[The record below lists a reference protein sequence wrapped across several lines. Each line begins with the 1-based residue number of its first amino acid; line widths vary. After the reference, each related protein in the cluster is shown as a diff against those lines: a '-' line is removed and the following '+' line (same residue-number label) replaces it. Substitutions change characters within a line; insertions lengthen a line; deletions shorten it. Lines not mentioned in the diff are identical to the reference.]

1 MENGRWR
8 WGLDNQQSKISNPKS
23 IILKNIGCLVTA
35 NADGVA
41 SFENTS
47 ILIENGKIAAI
58 GEGQS
63 ENAIDCGG
71 KMVTCGFVDSHTHP
85 VFLDNRDEEYAM
97 RLAGAT
103 YEKIAEKGGG
113 IVSSVEGVRNASE
126 DELIDKVSQ
135 RMDRFIAGGTTTI
148 EAKSGYGLDT
158 ESELKSL
165 SVIHKVHKSHALDL
179 IPTFMG
185 GHAFPQEFAD
195 DHDGY
200 VNLICNEMIPAVAAQ
215 GIAVFNDV
223 FCEEG
228 YFTVAQSKR
237 ILETGKKYGLK
248 PRLHAD
254 EFVDS
259 GAAELAGEVGAISAD
274 HLMAVSAD
282 GINALVENNVI
293 ATLLPGTTFFL
304 GKSTYA
310 PARELINSGITL
322 SLATDFNPGSCYI
335 QSMPFIMTLACMH
348 LGMTVE
354 ESFQAATYHGAKALE
369 LEDKIGS
376 IEVGKSA
383 DLIIWG
389 ISSLLDIPYYV
400 SNHPIRYVMKNGE
413 IVFGT

>member
-1 MENGRWR
+1 M
-8 WGLDNQQSKISNPKS
+8 DNQESKISNPKS

-47 ILIENGKIAAI
+47 ILIKNGKIAAI
-58 GEGQS
+58 GDRQS

-179 IPTFMG
+179 IPTLMG

-254 EFVDS
+254 EFMDS

-274 HLMAVSAD
+274 HLMAVSVD

-354 ESFQAATYHGAKALE
+354 ESFQAVTYYSAKALE

-383 DLIIWG
+383 DLIVWG

-413 IVFGT
+413 VVFGT

>member
-1 MENGRWR
+1 MENGR

-58 GEGQS
+58 GDRQS

-165 SVIHKVHKSHALDL
+165 SVTHKVHKSHAIDL

-185 GHAFPQEFAD
+185 SHAFPQEFAD

-354 ESFQAATYHGAKALE
+354 ESFQAATYHGAKALD

-376 IEVGKSA
+376 IKVGKSA

>member
-1 MENGRWR
+1 MENGR

-58 GEGQS
+58 GDRQS

-97 RLAGAT
+97 RLAGVT

-165 SVIHKVHKSHALDL
+165 SVINKVHKSHAIDL

-185 GHAFPQEFAD
+185 GHAFPQEYSD

-259 GAAELAGEVGAISAD
+259 GASELAGEVGAISAD
-274 HLMAVSAD
+274 HLMAVSKD

-369 LEDKIGS
+369 LEEKIGS

>member
-1 MENGRWR
+1 MENGR

-58 GEGQS
+58 GDRQS

-97 RLAGAT
+97 RLAGVT

-165 SVIHKVHKSHALDL
+165 SVINKVHKSHAIDL

-185 GHAFPQEFAD
+185 GHAFPQEYSD

-293 ATLLPGTTFFL
+293 STLLPGTTFFL

-369 LEDKIGS
+369 LEEKIGS

-400 SNHPIRYVMKNGE
+400 SNHPIRYVMKNGK

>member
-1 MENGRWR
+1 MENGR

-41 SFENTS
+41 SFKNTS

-58 GEGQS
+58 GDRQS

-97 RLAGAT
+97 RLAGVT

-165 SVIHKVHKSHALDL
+165 SVINKVHKSHAIDL

-185 GHAFPQEFAD
+185 GHAFPQEYSD

-259 GAAELAGEVGAISAD
+259 GASELAGEVGAISAD

-293 ATLLPGTTFFL
+293 STLLPGTTFFL

-310 PARELINSGITL
+310 PARELINSGMTL
-322 SLATDFNPGSCYI
+322 SLATDFNPGSCHI

-354 ESFQAATYHGAKALE
+354 ESFQAATFHGAKALE
-369 LEDKIGS
+369 LEEKIGS

-400 SNHPIRYVMKNGE
+400 SNHPIRYVMKNGK

>member
-1 MENGRWR
+1 MENGR

-58 GEGQS
+58 GDRQS

-165 SVIHKVHKSHALDL
+165 SVIHKVHKSHAIDL

-185 GHAFPQEFAD
+185 SHAFPQEFAD

-354 ESFQAATYHGAKALE
+354 ESFQAATYHGAKALD

-376 IEVGKSA
+376 IKVGKSA

-413 IVFGT
+413 FVFGT

>member
-1 MENGRWR
+1 MENGR

-35 NADGVA
+35 NADGLA

-165 SVIHKVHKSHALDL
+165 SVIHKVHKSHAIDL

-185 GHAFPQEFAD
+185 GHAFPQEYSD

-354 ESFQAATYHGAKALE
+354 ESFQAVTYYSAKALE

-383 DLIIWG
+383 DLIVWG

-400 SNHPIRYVMKNGE
+400 SNHPIRYVMKNGK

>member
-1 MENGRWR
+1 MENGR

-58 GEGQS
+58 GDRQS

-165 SVIHKVHKSHALDL
+165 SVIHKVHKSHAIDL

-354 ESFQAATYHGAKALE
+354 ESFQAATYHGAKALD

>member
-1 MENGRWR
+1 
-8 WGLDNQQSKISNPKS
+8 
-23 IILKNIGCLVTA
+23 VTA
-35 NADGVA
+35 NADGLA

-274 HLMAVSAD
+274 HLMAVSVD

-354 ESFQAATYHGAKALE
+354 ESFQAVTYYSAKALE

-383 DLIIWG
+383 DLIVWG

>member
-1 MENGRWR
+1 MENGR

-35 NADGVA
+35 NADGLA

-58 GEGQS
+58 GDRQS

-165 SVIHKVHKSHALDL
+165 SVIHKVHKSHAIDL

-274 HLMAVSAD
+274 HLMAVSVD

-354 ESFQAATYHGAKALE
+354 ESFQAVTYYSAKALE

-383 DLIIWG
+383 DLIVWG

-413 IVFGT
+413 VVFGT

>member
-1 MENGRWR
+1 MENGR

-47 ILIENGKIAAI
+47 IRIENGKIAAI
-58 GEGQS
+58 GDRQS

-97 RLAGAT
+97 RLAGVT

-165 SVIHKVHKSHALDL
+165 SVINKVHKSHAIDL

-185 GHAFPQEFAD
+185 GHAFPQEYSD

-228 YFTVAQSKR
+228 YFTVAESKR

-259 GAAELAGEVGAISAD
+259 GASELAGEVGTISAD

-282 GINALVENNVI
+282 GINALVENDVI

-354 ESFQAATYHGAKALE
+354 ESFKAVTYYSAKALE

-383 DLIIWG
+383 DLIVWG

>member
-1 MENGRWR
+1 MENGRL
-8 WGLDNQQSKISNPKS
+8 GLDNQQSKISNQKS

-35 NADGVA
+35 NADGVQYIKD
-41 SFENTS
+41 TS
-47 ILIENGKIAAI
+47 ILIENGKIIAI
-58 GEGQS
+58 SEGES
-63 ENAIDCGG
+63 ENSIDCGG

-165 SVIHKVHKSHALDL
+165 SVMHKVHKSHAIDL

-185 GHAFPQEFAD
+185 GHAFPPEFAD
-195 DHDGY
+195 DHDGF
-200 VNLICNEMIPAVAAQ
+200 VDLICDEMLPAVKAQ

-254 EFVDS
+254 EFMNF

-282 GINALVENNVI
+282 GINALVENDVI

-310 PARELINSGITL
+310 PARELLNSGITL
-322 SLATDFNPGSCYI
+322 SLATDFNPGSCHI
-335 QSMPFIMTLACMH
+335 QSMPVIMTLACMH

-354 ESFQAATYHGAKALE
+354 ESFQAVTYYSAKALE

-383 DLIIWG
+383 DLIVWG

-413 IVFGT
+413 VVFKA

>member
-1 MENGRWR
+1 
-8 WGLDNQQSKISNPKS
+8 
-23 IILKNIGCLVTA
+23 
-35 NADGVA
+35 
-41 SFENTS
+41 
-47 ILIENGKIAAI
+47 
-58 GEGQS
+58 
-63 ENAIDCGG
+63 
-71 KMVTCGFVDSHTHP
+71 
-85 VFLDNRDEEYAM
+85 
-97 RLAGAT
+97 
-103 YEKIAEKGGG
+103 
-113 IVSSVEGVRNASE
+113 
-126 DELIDKVSQ
+126 
-135 RMDRFIAGGTTTI
+135 
-148 EAKSGYGLDT
+148 
-158 ESELKSL
+158 
-165 SVIHKVHKSHALDL
+165 L

-185 GHAFPQEFAD
+185 GHAFPPEFAD
-195 DHDGY
+195 DHDGF
-200 VNLICNEMIPAVAAQ
+200 VDLICDEMLPAVKAQ

-254 EFVDS
+254 EFMNS

-282 GINALVENNVI
+282 GINALVENDVI

-354 ESFQAATYHGAKALE
+354 ESFQAVTYYSAKALE

-383 DLIIWG
+383 DLIVWG

-413 IVFGT
+413 VVFKA

>member
-1 MENGRWR
+1 MENGR

-58 GEGQS
+58 GDRQS

-165 SVIHKVHKSHALDL
+165 SVINKVHKSHAIDL

-185 GHAFPQEFAD
+185 GHAFPQEYSD

-259 GAAELAGEVGAISAD
+259 GASELAGEVGAISAD

-322 SLATDFNPGSCYI
+322 SLATDFNPGSCHI

-354 ESFQAATYHGAKALE
+354 ESFQAVTYYSAKALE

-383 DLIIWG
+383 DLIVWG

-413 IVFGT
+413 VVFGT

>member
-1 MENGRWR
+1 MENGR

-58 GEGQS
+58 GDRQS

-165 SVIHKVHKSHALDL
+165 SVIHKVHKSHAIDL

-185 GHAFPQEFAD
+185 GHAFPQEYSD

-376 IEVGKSA
+376 IKVGKSA

>member
-1 MENGRWR
+1 M
-8 WGLDNQQSKISNPKS
+8 DNQQSKISNPKS

-35 NADGVA
+35 NADGLA

-274 HLMAVSAD
+274 HLMAVSVD

-383 DLIIWG
+383 DLIVWG

>member
-1 MENGRWR
+1 M
-8 WGLDNQQSKISNPKS
+8 DNQQSKISNPKS

-58 GEGQS
+58 GDRQS

-165 SVIHKVHKSHALDL
+165 SVIHKVHKSHAIDL

-354 ESFQAATYHGAKALE
+354 ESFQAATYHGAKALD

>member
-1 MENGRWR
+1 MENGRW
-8 WGLDNQQSKISNPKS
+8 GLGNQQSKISNPKS

-58 GEGQS
+58 GDRQS

-165 SVIHKVHKSHALDL
+165 SVIHKVHKSHAIDL

>member
-1 MENGRWR
+1 MENGR
-8 WGLDNQQSKISNPKS
+8 WGLDNQQSKISNTKS

-35 NADGVA
+35 NADGVQYIKD
-41 SFENTS
+41 TS
-47 ILIENGKIAAI
+47 ILIENGKITAI
-58 GEGQS
+58 SEGES
-63 ENAIDCGG
+63 ENSIDCGG

-85 VFLDNRDEEYAM
+85 VFLDNRDKEYAM

-135 RMDRFIAGGTTTI
+135 RMDRFIASGTTTI

-165 SVIHKVHKSHALDL
+165 SVIHKVHKSHAIDL

-185 GHAFPQEFAD
+185 GHAFPPEFAD
-195 DHDGY
+195 DHDGF
-200 VNLICNEMIPAVAAQ
+200 VDLICDEMLPAVKAQ

-254 EFVDS
+254 EFMNS

-282 GINALVENNVI
+282 GINALVENDVI

-310 PARELINSGITL
+310 PARELLNSGITL
-322 SLATDFNPGSCYI
+322 SLATDFNPGSCHI

-354 ESFQAATYHGAKALE
+354 ESFQAVTYYSAKALE

-383 DLIIWG
+383 DLIVWG

-413 IVFGT
+413 VVFKT

>member
-1 MENGRWR
+1 MENGR
-8 WGLDNQQSKISNPKS
+8 WGLDNQQSKISNTKS
-23 IILKNIGCLVTA
+23 RILKNIGCLVTA

-58 GEGQS
+58 GDRQS

-165 SVIHKVHKSHALDL
+165 SVIHKVHKSHAIDL

-185 GHAFPQEFAD
+185 SHAFPQEFAD

-354 ESFQAATYHGAKALE
+354 ESFQAATYHGAKALD

-376 IEVGKSA
+376 IKVGKSA

>member
-1 MENGRWR
+1 MENGR

-58 GEGQS
+58 GDRQS

-97 RLAGAT
+97 RLAGVT
-103 YEKIAEKGGG
+103 YEKIAGKGGG

-165 SVIHKVHKSHALDL
+165 SVINKVHKSHAIDL

-185 GHAFPQEFAD
+185 GHAFPQEYSD

-228 YFTVAQSKR
+228 YFTVAESKR

-259 GAAELAGEVGAISAD
+259 GASELAGEVGAISAD
-274 HLMAVSAD
+274 HLMAVSKD

-369 LEDKIGS
+369 LEEKIGS

>member
-1 MENGRWR
+1 MENGRL
-8 WGLDNQQSKISNPKS
+8 GLDNQQSKISNPKS

-35 NADGVA
+35 NADGVQYIKD
-41 SFENTS
+41 TS
-47 ILIENGKIAAI
+47 ILIENGKIIAI
-58 GEGQS
+58 SEGES
-63 ENAIDCGG
+63 ENSIDCGG

-165 SVIHKVHKSHALDL
+165 SVMHKVHKSHAIDL

-185 GHAFPQEFAD
+185 GHAFPPEFAN
-195 DHDGY
+195 DHDGF
-200 VNLICNEMIPAVAAQ
+200 VDLICDEMLPAVKAQ

-254 EFVDS
+254 EFMNS

-274 HLMAVSAD
+274 HLMAVSAE

-310 PARELINSGITL
+310 PARELINSGITV
-322 SLATDFNPGSCYI
+322 SLATDFNPGSCHI

-354 ESFQAATYHGAKALE
+354 ESFQAVTYYSAKGLE

-383 DLIIWG
+383 DLIVWG

-400 SNHPIRYVMKNGE
+400 SNHPIQYVMKNGE
-413 IVFGT
+413 VVFGP

>member
-1 MENGRWR
+1 MENGR

-354 ESFQAATYHGAKALE
+354 ESFQAVTYYSAKALE

>member
-1 MENGRWR
+1 MENGR

-58 GEGQS
+58 GDRQS

-97 RLAGAT
+97 RLAGVT

-165 SVIHKVHKSHALDL
+165 SVIHKVHKSHAIDL

-185 GHAFPQEFAD
+185 GHAFPQEYSD

-259 GAAELAGEVGAISAD
+259 GASELAGEVGAISAD

-293 ATLLPGTTFFL
+293 STLLPGTTFFL

-369 LEDKIGS
+369 LEEKIGS

-400 SNHPIRYVMKNGE
+400 SNHPIRYVMKNGK

>member
-1 MENGRWR
+1 MENGR

-58 GEGQS
+58 GDRQS

-165 SVIHKVHKSHALDL
+165 SVIHKVHKSHAIDL

-274 HLMAVSAD
+274 HLMAVSVD

-354 ESFQAATYHGAKALE
+354 ESFQAATYHGAKALD

-376 IEVGKSA
+376 IKVGKSA

-413 IVFGT
+413 VVFGT

>member
-1 MENGRWR
+1 MENGRW
-8 WGLDNQQSKISNPKS
+8 GLNNQQSKISNPKS

-58 GEGQS
+58 GDRQS

-165 SVIHKVHKSHALDL
+165 SVIHKVHKSHAIDL

-185 GHAFPQEFAD
+185 SHAFPQEFAD

-237 ILETGKKYGLK
+237 ILETGKEYGLK

-354 ESFQAATYHGAKALE
+354 ESFQAATYHGAKALD

-376 IEVGKSA
+376 IKVGKSA

>member
-1 MENGRWR
+1 MENGR

-41 SFENTS
+41 SFKNTS

-58 GEGQS
+58 GERQS

-97 RLAGAT
+97 RLAGVT

-165 SVIHKVHKSHALDL
+165 SVINKVHKSHAIDL

-185 GHAFPQEFAD
+185 GHAFPQEYSD

-259 GAAELAGEVGAISAD
+259 GASELAGEVGAISAD

-293 ATLLPGTTFFL
+293 STLLPGTTFFL

-310 PARELINSGITL
+310 PARELINSGMTL
-322 SLATDFNPGSCYI
+322 SLATDFNPGSCHI

-354 ESFQAATYHGAKALE
+354 ESFQAATFHGAKALE
-369 LEDKIGS
+369 LEEKIGS

>member
-1 MENGRWR
+1 MENGR

-35 NADGVA
+35 NADGLA

-165 SVIHKVHKSHALDL
+165 SVIHKVHKSHAIDL

-185 GHAFPQEFAD
+185 SHAFPQEFAD

-354 ESFQAATYHGAKALE
+354 ESFQAVTYYSAKALE

-383 DLIIWG
+383 DLIVWG

-413 IVFGT
+413 VVFGT

>member
-1 MENGRWR
+1 MENGR

-47 ILIENGKIAAI
+47 ILIKNGKIAAI
-58 GEGQS
+58 GDRQS

-97 RLAGAT
+97 RLAGVT

-165 SVIHKVHKSHALDL
+165 SVINKVHKSHAIDL

-185 GHAFPQEFAD
+185 GHAFPQEYSD

-259 GAAELAGEVGAISAD
+259 GASELAGEVGAISAD

-293 ATLLPGTTFFL
+293 STLLPGTTFFL

-322 SLATDFNPGSCYI
+322 SLATDFNPGSCHI

-369 LEDKIGS
+369 LEEKIGS

-400 SNHPIRYVMKNGE
+400 SNHPIRYVMKNGK

>member
-1 MENGRWR
+1 MENGR

-41 SFENTS
+41 SFKNTS

-58 GEGQS
+58 GERQS

-165 SVIHKVHKSHALDL
+165 SVINKVHKSHAIDL

-185 GHAFPQEFAD
+185 GHAFPQEYSD

-259 GAAELAGEVGAISAD
+259 GASELAGEVGAISAD

-293 ATLLPGTTFFL
+293 STLLPGTTFFL

-310 PARELINSGITL
+310 PARELINSGMTL
-322 SLATDFNPGSCYI
+322 SLATDFNPGSCHI

-354 ESFQAATYHGAKALE
+354 ESFQAATFHGAKALE
-369 LEDKIGS
+369 LEEKIGS

-400 SNHPIRYVMKNGE
+400 SNHPIRYVMKNGK

>member
-1 MENGRWR
+1 MENGR

-35 NADGVA
+35 NADGVT

-58 GEGQS
+58 GERES

-135 RMDRFIAGGTTTI
+135 RMDRFITGGTTTI

-165 SVIHKVHKSHALDL
+165 SVINKVHKSHALDL

-274 HLMAVSAD
+274 HLMAVSVD

-354 ESFQAATYHGAKALE
+354 ESFQAVTYYSAKALE

-383 DLIIWG
+383 DLIVWG

>member
-1 MENGRWR
+1 MENGR
-8 WGLDNQQSKISNPKS
+8 WGLDNQQSKVSNPKS

-41 SFENTS
+41 SFKNTS

-58 GEGQS
+58 GERQS

-97 RLAGAT
+97 RMAGVT

-165 SVIHKVHKSHALDL
+165 SVINKVHKSHAIDL

-185 GHAFPQEFAD
+185 GHAFPQEYSD

-259 GAAELAGEVGAISAD
+259 GASELAGEVGAISAD

-310 PARELINSGITL
+310 PARELINSGMTL
-322 SLATDFNPGSCYI
+322 SLATDFNPGSCHI

-354 ESFQAATYHGAKALE
+354 ESFQAATFHGAKALE
-369 LEDKIGS
+369 LEEKIGS

>member
-1 MENGRWR
+1 MENGR

-58 GEGQS
+58 GDRQS

-165 SVIHKVHKSHALDL
+165 SVIKKVHKSHAIDL

-293 ATLLPGTTFFL
+293 STLLPGTTFFL

-354 ESFQAATYHGAKALE
+354 ESFQAATFHGAKALE
-369 LEDKIGS
+369 LEEEIGS

>member
-1 MENGRWR
+1 MENGR

-58 GEGQS
+58 GDRQS

-274 HLMAVSAD
+274 HLMAVSVD

-354 ESFQAATYHGAKALE
+354 ESFQAVTYYSAKALE

-383 DLIIWG
+383 DLIVWG

-413 IVFGT
+413 VVFGT

>member
-1 MENGRWR
+1 MENGR
-8 WGLDNQQSKISNPKS
+8 WGLDNQQSKISNTKS

-35 NADGVA
+35 NADGVQYIKD
-41 SFENTS
+41 TS

-58 GEGQS
+58 GERES

-113 IVSSVEGVRNASE
+113 IVSSLEGVRNASE

-135 RMDRFIAGGTTTI
+135 RMDRFIASGTTTI

-165 SVIHKVHKSHALDL
+165 SVIHKVHKSHAIDL

-185 GHAFPQEFAD
+185 GHAFPPEFAD
-195 DHDGY
+195 DHDGF
-200 VNLICNEMIPAVAAQ
+200 VDLICDEMLPAVKAQ

-254 EFVDS
+254 EFMNS

-282 GINALVENNVI
+282 GINALVENDVI

-322 SLATDFNPGSCYI
+322 SLATDYNPGSCHI

-354 ESFQAATYHGAKALE
+354 ESFKAVTYYSAKALE

-383 DLIIWG
+383 DLIVWG

-413 IVFGT
+413 VVFKT

>member
-1 MENGRWR
+1 MENGRW
-8 WGLDNQQSKISNPKS
+8 GLGNQESKISNPKS

-135 RMDRFIAGGTTTI
+135 RMDRFNAGGTTTI

-165 SVIHKVHKSHALDL
+165 SVIHKVHKSHAIDL

-185 GHAFPQEFAD
+185 SHAFPQEFAD

-200 VNLICNEMIPAVAAQ
+200 MNLICNEMIPAVAAQ

-354 ESFQAATYHGAKALE
+354 ESFQAATYHGAKALD

>member
-1 MENGRWR
+1 MENGR

-58 GEGQS
+58 GDRQS

-97 RLAGAT
+97 RLAGVT

-165 SVIHKVHKSHALDL
+165 SVINKVHKSHAIDL

-185 GHAFPQEFAD
+185 GHAFPQEYSD

-228 YFTVAQSKR
+228 YFTVAESKR

-259 GAAELAGEVGAISAD
+259 GASELAGEVGTISAD
-274 HLMAVSAD
+274 HLMAVSKD

-293 ATLLPGTTFFL
+293 STLLPGTTFFL

-310 PARELINSGITL
+310 PARELINSGMTL
-322 SLATDFNPGSCYI
+322 SLATDFNPGSCHI

-369 LEDKIGS
+369 LEEKIGS

>member
-1 MENGRWR
+1 MENGR

-41 SFENTS
+41 SFENPS

-58 GEGQS
+58 GDRQS

-165 SVIHKVHKSHALDL
+165 SVIHKVHKSHAIDL

-185 GHAFPQEFAD
+185 SHAFPQEFAD

-354 ESFQAATYHGAKALE
+354 ESFQAATYHGAKALD

-376 IEVGKSA
+376 IKVGKSA